1 MGCLRDDEENGAL
14 KEKEP
19 NEAIVYVNGERKVFS
34 NGLAHLTLLEYLRGN
49 CFFFVL
55 FLWLIVFNVKRGFGY
70 VQRSSIIC
78 QN

>member
-55 FLWLIVFNVKRGFGY
+55 FL
-70 VQRSSIIC
+70 
-78 QN
+78 